1 MAFATARSL
10 ALKGADGHVIDV
22 QVDVS
27 PGLVNTTIV
36 GRVDKTLSEARDR
49 VRMAINND
57 CGRWPAT
64 KRVTILL
71 APADL
76 PKSGTH
82 YDLAIAMAVMA
93 ADKKHEELTP
103 DLLEGW
109 AFIGELSV
117 AGALRPVPGVLPMVI
132 AAAAHGITRVFVP
145 EPQAGEAGLVPGM
158 TVFGVRSLAQVS
170 AVLRGAE
177 VPEADPVVGPSSSP
191 LSTWRGE
198 DRLADVDLRD
208 LDGLEDVRYAVEV
221 AAAGGHPTMLI
232 GPRGTG
238 KTSIAERIPTI
249 LPDLTTEQALEVT
262 ALHSVAGVLPQGSGL
277 VRRPPWFAPHH
288 SATAASV
295 LGGGTG
301 RVRPGQV
308 SLAHHGVLFLDEFP
322 HFRADVVEAMRQP
335 LESGEVT
342 IARGEESATYPARSL
357 VVLAA
362 NPCPC
367 GNFHGLSGGSCECTE
382 LQRSHYRRK
391 LTGPILDR
399 VDIWME
405 VRPQGRRRGAVLRPG
420 AGVLRRRASPGGRGQ
435 AAPGPPLPRLLVAPQ
450 RLLSRSGPRRAVAAG
465 ARRPATRRQGA
476 VRRQAHPAWADPR
489 AAPGLDRGGLRGGAE
504 AGGARGRDRV
514 GAAVR
519 RLRALAAGERGS
531 SGVMS
536 AARVRSAPPG
546 TEPVGQVPEAER
558 LARVALSCAVEP
570 GDGTTSS
577 LIRQMGAERALAK
590 ARSATEGE
598 PGEMLAQRLAEID
611 PVRQLDQA
619 ARCGIRF
626 LVPGD
631 PEWPTSLDELD
642 DAITVEGFGGTPPGL
657 WVKGPMPLTE
667 LATSVAVVGS
677 RAASVYGVELA
688 RAVCEHLA
696 LSGVPVVSGGALGID
711 FEAHNA
717 TLSADGVTAAVL
729 ACGVDR
735 VYPQQNRPLLQ
746 HLAAEFAVVSEQPP
760 ASAPTRPRFLARN
773 RLIAAMTNGTVV
785 VEAALRSGALN
796 TAGWAESLNRHVM
809 CMPGPVT
816 SYTSQGVNNFLREG
830 RGTVVTHGAEV
841 LELVGAAGQYLVD
854 PPRGEHRPRDALT
867 PTEQTVVEWVP
878 VSESAGVESI
888 SRLCGLALRTTEGA
902 LRRLRSK
909 GFVQLTDEGWRLVPD
924 V

>member
-191 LSTWRGE
+191 LATWRGE
-198 DRLADVDLRD
+198 DRLAGLDLHD
-208 LDGLEDVRYAVEV
+208 LDGLDDVRYAVEV

-262 ALHSVAGVLPQGSGL
+262 ALHSVAGVLPVGSGL

-367 GNFHGLSGGSCECTE
+367 GNFHGLSGGSCECSE
-382 LQRSHYRRK
+382 VQRAHYRRK

-399 VDIWME
+399 VDIWMD
-405 VRPQGRRRGAVLRPG
+405 VRPQSRRTGSSFRPEPESSADVRARVVEARLRQARRYRDCSWVLNASCPGPVLMERWPLDPAGQHLVDKELSDGKLTRRGL
-420 AGVLRRRASPGGRGQ
+420 
-435 AAPGPPLPRLLVAPQ
+435 
-450 RLLSRSGPRRAVAAG
+450 
-465 ARRPATRRQGA
+465 TR
-476 VRRQAHPAWADPR
+476 V
-489 AAPGLDRGGLRGGAE
+489 
-504 AGGARGRDRV
+504 
-514 GAAVR
+514 
-519 RLRALAAGERGS
+519 
-531 SGVMS
+531 
-536 AARVRSAPPG
+536 
-546 TEPVGQVPEAER
+546 
-558 LARVALSCAVEP
+558 
-570 GDGTTSS
+570 
-577 LIRQMGAERALAK
+577 
-590 ARSATEGE
+590 
-598 PGEMLAQRLAEID
+598 QRLAWTVADCAGVGRPGEREAEI
-611 PVRQLDQA
+611 
-619 ARCGIRF
+619 
-626 LVPGD
+626 
-631 PEWPTSLDELD
+631 
-642 DAITVEGFGGTPPGL
+642 
-657 WVKGPMPLTE
+657 
-667 LATSVAVVGS
+667 
-677 RAASVYGVELA
+677 
-688 RAVCEHLA
+688 A
-696 LSGVPVVSGGALGID
+696 L
-711 FEAHNA
+711 
-717 TLSADGVTAAVL
+717 
-729 ACGVDR
+729 
-735 VYPQQNRPLLQ
+735 
-746 HLAAEFAVVSEQPP
+746 
-760 ASAPTRPRFLARN
+760 
-773 RLIAAMTNGTVV
+773 
-785 VEAALRSGALN
+785 ALRSDDC
-796 TAGWAESLNRHVM
+796 TRSL
-809 CMPGPVT
+809 PA
-816 SYTSQGVNNFLREG
+816 S
-830 RGTVVTHGAEV
+830 VVRVA
-841 LELVGAAGQYLVD
+841 
-854 PPRGEHRPRDALT
+854 
-867 PTEQTVVEWVP
+867 
-878 VSESAGVESI
+878 S
-888 SRLCGLALRTTEGA
+888 
-902 LRRLRSK
+902 
-909 GFVQLTDEGWRLVPD
+909 
-924 V
+924 